1 MNITF
6 RQLEVFLAVF
16 RSGSFTAAA
25 NKLHVTQ
32 SAASKMIAEL
42 ESQLGLPLFERT
54 TRRVIPSSAATEFY
68 RFALDVTATMETAKR
83 SVQELITLERGKVS
97 VAASPLM
104 LYGFLSSV
112 IAGYR
117 RRFPGI
123 DFEIFEYST
132 DETIESVMSGTVDFG
147 FCATD
152 TRLPDIQSSVIL
164 ENAMHAIVGRE
175 HVLARR
181 KRVRLKELVPY
192 NYISLRGSYSIR
204 RSLDQ
209 VFASTGIGYESHIEV
224 GTLTAALGFVK
235 EGAGFLIAPG
245 YTAAIASQW
254 GMQTLEIVDLASFRH
269 RVSLIRRCAQ
279 RLSVSARSFQS
290 HLQQSFPLLQSCC
303 SAARAATA

>member
-16 RSGSFTAAA
+16 RSGSFTEAA

-54 TRRVIPSSAATEFY
+54 TRRVVPSTAATEFY
-68 RFALDVTATMETAKR
+68 HFALDVTATMETAKR

-97 VAASPLM
+97 IAASPLM
-104 LYGFLSSV
+104 LYGFLSPV

-117 RRFPGI
+117 RRYPGI

-132 DETIESVMSGTVDFG
+132 DETIDSVMAGTVDFG
-147 FCATD
+147 FCAAD
-152 TRLPDIQSSVIL
+152 AGLPDIQRSVIL
-164 ENAMHAIVGRE
+164 EDAMHAIVHRE
-175 HVLARR
+175 HALAGRQQ
-181 KRVRLKELVPY
+181 VRLAELVPY

-209 VFASTGIGYESHIEV
+209 IFASTGIAYESHLEV
-224 GTLTAALGFVK
+224 GTLTAALGLVK

-245 YTAAIASQW
+245 YTAAIAGQW
-254 GMQTLEIVDLASFRH
+254 GMQALDIEDLAPFRH
-269 RVSLIRRCAQ
+269 KVSLIRRNAQ
-279 RLSVSARSFQS
+279 RLSVSARSFLA
-290 HLQQSFPLLQSCC
+290 HLQQSFSLLGPD
-303 SAARAATA
+303 AA

>member
-16 RSGSFTAAA
+16 RCGSFTEAA

-68 RFALDVTATMETAKR
+68 HFALDVTATMETAKR

-104 LYGFLSSV
+104 LYGFLSPV

-117 RRFPGI
+117 QRYPGI

-132 DETIESVMSGTVDFG
+132 DETMDSVMAGSVDFG

-152 TRLPDIQSSVIL
+152 TGLPEIQRSVIL
-164 ENAMHAIVGRE
+164 EDAMHAIVSRE
-175 HVLARR
+175 HALARR
-181 KRVRLKELVPY
+181 EKVGLRELVPY

-224 GTLTAALGFVK
+224 GTLTAALGLVK
-235 EGAGFLIAPG
+235 EGAGFLIAPA
-245 YTAAIASQW
+245 YTAAIAGQW
-254 GMQTLEIVDLASFRH
+254 GMQVLDIVDLAPLRH
-269 RVSLIRRCAQ
+269 RVSLIRRNAQ
-279 RLSVSARSFQS
+279 RLSVSARSFLG
-290 HLQQSFPLLQSCC
+290 HLQQSFPLLQPHDVQ
-303 SAARAATA
+303 A

>member
-1 MNITF
+1 MNITL

-16 RSGSFTAAA
+16 RCGSFTDAA

-68 RFALDVTATMETAKR
+68 HFALDVTATMETAKR

-104 LYGFLSSV
+104 LYGFLSPV

-117 RRFPGI
+117 HRYPGI

-132 DETIESVMSGTVDFG
+132 DETVDSVMSGAVDFG
-147 FCATD
+147 FCAVD
-152 TRLPDIQSSVIL
+152 SVLPDLQRSVIL
-164 ENAMHAIVGRE
+164 EDAMHAIVGPG
-175 HVLARR
+175 HALARR
-181 KRVRLKELVPY
+181 KRVRLGELAPY

-209 VFASTGIGYESHIEV
+209 IFASTGISYDSHVEV
-224 GTLTAALGFVK
+224 GTLTAALGLAK
-235 EGAGFLIAPG
+235 EGVGFLIAPG

-254 GMQTLEIVDLASFRH
+254 GMRALDIVDLAPFRH
-269 RVSLIRRCAQ
+269 RVSLIRRNAQ
-279 RLSVSARSFQS
+279 RLSVSARSFLA
-290 HLQQSFPLLQSCC
+290 HLQQSFPLMELEG
-303 SAARAATA
+303 TEG